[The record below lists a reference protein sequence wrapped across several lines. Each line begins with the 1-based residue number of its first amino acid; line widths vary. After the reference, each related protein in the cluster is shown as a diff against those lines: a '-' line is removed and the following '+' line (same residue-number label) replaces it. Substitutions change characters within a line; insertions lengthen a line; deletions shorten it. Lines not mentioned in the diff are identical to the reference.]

1 LTSVKKT
8 PCVRKQFPKKF
19 AGRQKSPT
27 FASSNSESAVD
38 TKDNILL
45 IKERKGIKM
54 KRLFMVVVAMLS
66 MTMTFAENENA
77 ANLNNAEA
85 YNMTVNMKKLGQAL
99 NLSKDQVESFAEIH
113 KTFSAEMMFAAQA
126 SGEERQK
133 MVDKAIG
140 KDLAY
145 MNYILSHDQYRR
157 YVMLLNIT
165 LINRGLK

>member
-1 LTSVKKT
+1 
-8 PCVRKQFPKKF
+8 
-19 AGRQKSPT
+19 
-27 FASSNSESAVD
+27 
-38 TKDNILL
+38 
-45 IKERKGIKM
+45 M

>member
-1 LTSVKKT
+1 
-8 PCVRKQFPKKF
+8 
-19 AGRQKSPT
+19 
-27 FASSNSESAVD
+27 
-38 TKDNILL
+38 
-45 IKERKGIKM
+45 M

-126 SGEERQK
+126 TGEERQK

-145 MNYILSHDQYRR
+145 MNYILSQNQYRK
-157 YVMLLNIT
+157 YVMLLNMT